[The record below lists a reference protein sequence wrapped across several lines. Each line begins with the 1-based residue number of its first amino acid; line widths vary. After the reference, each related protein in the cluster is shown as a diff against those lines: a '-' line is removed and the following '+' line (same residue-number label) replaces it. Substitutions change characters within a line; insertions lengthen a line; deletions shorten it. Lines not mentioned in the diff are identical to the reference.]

1 LLPDEAVVVC
11 VSKSGQM
18 CRWPAEQGL
27 QPARGRQKDPLVV
40 AAPAHTHDTL
50 YLFTADG
57 RAVIVPMHQMPEGHT
72 PGDGANITEFCS
84 GSVKAVIA
92 GLSLSNAEE
101 PAGYLFLVSRAGRV
115 KRITL
120 ADLVSIRG
128 NEAVVMG
135 VEKGDSLLAAFTTEG
150 KGEVM
155 LVNAKGQ
162 AIRFSEEEVRPM
174 GLPAAGVWGM
184 KLAKGDE
191 LVGAGL
197 VKPRGD
203 LVVITRQGVGKRTA
217 LSQYPK
223 QGRYGQ
229 GVIAVSLTKAAG
241 PITAA
246 ATVNASDRVMMV
258 SQKGNTKT
266 VYAKAL
272 PKLNRNQRGKALM
285 AIRGK
290 DKVDQLVVLVQ

>member
-1 LLPDEAVVVC
+1 
-11 VSKSGQM
+11 M
-18 CRWPAEQGL
+18 CRWPAEEGL

-40 AAPAHTHDTL
+40 ATPAHTHDTL

-57 RAVIVPMHQMPEGHT
+57 RAVVVPMHQMPEGHK

-84 GSVKAVIA
+84 GSVKTVMA
-92 GLSLSNAEE
+92 GLSLSHAEE

-135 VEKGDSLLAAFTTEG
+135 VEKGDSLLTAFTTEG
-150 KGEVM
+150 KDEVM
-155 LVNAKGQ
+155 LASAKGQ

-191 LVGAGL
+191 LVGAGP

-203 LVVITRQGVGKRTA
+203 LVVITQQGVGKRTA
-217 LSQYPK
+217 LSQYPR

-241 PITAA
+241 PITVAA
-246 ATVNASDRVMMV
+246 PVNASDRVMMV

-272 PKLNRNQRGKALM
+272 PKLNRNQRGKELM

-290 DKVDQLVVLVQ
+290 DQIDRLVVLAKVAS